1 MSPALYFARFATG
14 QPKVSLMN
22 QGRSLKDVIGP
33 LVLHLARRNAVK
45 LRIDQAGGLF
55 GGILVTLPHAV
66 QQQGELRWRARR
78 RLLLLVLYHLAIVY
92 SHAKGKGIPARRHE
106 GVGGA
111 GAFPADG
118 TILLYI
124 GHFIVHKNHFHVFV
138 VVDLLRRQIDDLLR
152 PSQTGH
158 HFLSRLPEA
167 DRRRLGR
174 WRRRRRYLRKR
185 FLGRGGWRGAG
196 DRKSGVEGKRGDVR
210 G

>member
-106 GVGGA
+106 GFRWSGPGRPVSSGWDDFTVYRSPYCLQKSPSYLCSSRPASGA
-111 GAFPADG
+111 
-118 TILLYI
+118 
-124 GHFIVHKNHFHVFV
+124 N
-138 VVDLLRRQIDDLLR
+138 
-152 PSQTGH
+152 
-158 HFLSRLPEA
+158 
-167 DRRRLGR
+167 
-174 WRRRRRYLRKR
+174 
-185 FLGRGGWRGAG
+185 
-196 DRKSGVEGKRGDVR
+196 
-210 G
+210 